1 MAIPDLEIFWFW
13 IDHRLR
19 DIDFFLGKKCD
30 RMFVKCANVYDMKWN
45 IRIEIIFYF
54 VDKSLIW

>member
-1 MAIPDLEIFWFW
+1 MAIPDLEIFW

-19 DIDFFLGKKCD
+19 DIDFFLGK
-30 RMFVKCANVYDMKWN
+30 NVIGCSSNMQMYMMKWN
-45 IRIEIIFYF
+45 IRIEILFYF

>member
-19 DIDFFLGKKCD
+19 DIDFFLGK
-30 RMFVKCANVYDMKWN
+30 NVIGCSSNMQMYM
-45 IRIEIIFYF
+45 I
-54 VDKSLIW
+54 